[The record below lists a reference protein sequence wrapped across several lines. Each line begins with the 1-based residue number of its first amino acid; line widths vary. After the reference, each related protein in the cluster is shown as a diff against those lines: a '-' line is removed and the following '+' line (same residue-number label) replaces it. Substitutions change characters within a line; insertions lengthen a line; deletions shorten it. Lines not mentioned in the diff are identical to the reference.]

1 MTMYDEIRNRMREIV
16 ELPDRH
22 ADLFIKLV
30 RQNGGMLSKKKRG
43 LPEFELLT
51 DDEIEGLERIVSG
64 ILDLN
69 V

>member
-1 MTMYDEIRNRMREIV
+1 MYDKIRNRMREIV

-30 RQNGGMLSKKKRG
+30 RQNGGTLSKKKRS

-51 DDEIEGLERIVSG
+51 DDEIEGLERVVSG

>member
-1 MTMYDEIRNRMREIV
+1 MYDKIRNRMREIV

-30 RQNGGMLSKKKRG
+30 RQNKGTLSKKKRG
-43 LPEFELLT
+43 LSEFEPLT
-51 DDEIEGLERIVSG
+51 DDEIEGLESVVSG